1 MSHLVNK
8 RTLWF
13 PEPETADAT
22 GLLCIGGDLSP
33 DRLLLAYSKGI
44 FPWYMAGGW
53 VHWFCPEKRMILIP
67 AEVKISHSMN
77 QVFKRNTFR
86 ITVDTCF
93 KEVITACGEVERKNQ
108 EGTWVNDEFVK
119 AFCCLHEMGYAHSF
133 ETWRGDELVGGLY
146 GVSLGKSFFG
156 ESMFSKAA
164 NASKAAFITMAKKL
178 SESHFDLIDCQ
189 LYTPHLESLG
199 AKEIS
204 RKMFLKKLKSTLRHE
219 VILGKWTHLF

>member
-1 MSHLVNK
+1 
-8 RTLWF
+8 
-13 PEPETADAT
+13 
-22 GLLCIGGDLSP
+22 
-33 DRLLLAYSKGI
+33 
-44 FPWYMAGGW
+44 
-53 VHWFCPEKRMILIP
+53 
-67 AEVKISHSMN
+67 
-77 QVFKRNTFR
+77 
-86 ITVDTCF
+86 
-93 KEVITACGEVERKNQ
+93 
-108 EGTWVNDEFVK
+108 
-119 AFCCLHEMGYAHSF
+119 
-133 ETWRGDELVGGLY
+133 LVGGLY